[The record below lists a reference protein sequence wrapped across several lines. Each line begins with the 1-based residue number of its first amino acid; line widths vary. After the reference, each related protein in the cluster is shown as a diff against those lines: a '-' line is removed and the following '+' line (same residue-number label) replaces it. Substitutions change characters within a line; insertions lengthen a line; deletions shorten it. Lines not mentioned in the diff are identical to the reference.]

1 MQAGD
6 DLHLVSDY
14 ALWKSKGQENTHTH
28 THTQQHTQRN
38 ILMPQSNSLFVIVWN
53 NSRNAAA
60 ADCWLSSGQ
69 SRDLRASQV
78 A

>member
-14 ALWKSKGQENTHTH
+14 ALCKSKGQKHTHTHTH

-38 ILMPQSNSLFVIVWN
+38 TLVPQSNSLFVTV
-53 NSRNAAA
+53 
-60 ADCWLSSGQ
+60 
-69 SRDLRASQV
+69 
-78 A
+78 